1 MVVRRMIVLG
11 VVVSRVVVTFVVVV
25 MRLLGMR
32 SVVVCVLIVRG
43 VTVAATAQ
51 RERDGQ
57 SQSGCKYL
65 FHSNLYV

>member
-1 MVVRRMIVLG
+1 M
-11 VVVSRVVVTFVVVV
+11 VVTFVVVV